1 MLMSA
6 YGASLVKR
14 SVVKLVGHKYM
25 NRRIS
30 LAVARQRRVRRVRSA
45 LGAGRRPRLS
55 VHATGRHIY
64 TQLIDDSAGTTIVS
78 ANSCEPVLSSM
89 FASGG
94 NVDAASIVG
103 RILAER
109 AIEAGISHILF
120 DRGGRRFHGR
130 IAAVADSAR
139 KSGLLF

>member
-1 MLMSA
+1 
-6 YGASLVKR
+6 
-14 SVVKLVGHKYM
+14 M

-30 LAVARQRRVRRVRSA
+30 LAAARHRRVGRVRSG
-45 LGAGRRPRLS
+45 LTSGRRLRLS

-64 TQLIDDSAGTTIVS
+64 TQLIDDTVGMTIVS
-78 ANSCEPVLSSM
+78 ANSCEPVVCSM
-89 FASGG
+89 FSSGG
-94 NVDAASIVG
+94 NVEAASVVG

-109 AIEAGISHILF
+109 AIAAGVSHILF

-130 IAAVADSAR
+130 IAAIADSAR